1 MEIVKKPIKSIALIW
16 KSPKRINQRTLYRP
30 MKYLLHTQV
39 DEVLLLHNV
48 VTAETVLLN
57 EEEKALFE
65 GLPTKYSTSMNELID
80 HHFVVADEFKEDKSV
95 IQLRALLRKLNPSKR
110 VTGFTILPTTECNAR
125 CYYCFES
132 SHKRCTLTEEMCTDV
147 VEYISDKCKN
157 EPIEISWFGGEPL
170 VGNKQISQI
179 CSELKERGISYKSSM
194 VSNAYLFDE
203 ALIQKAK
210 NDWNLN
216 SVQITLDGTEEVY
229 NRTKAYVYPKDNPF
243 KRVLRN
249 IELLLDNGIAVNIR
263 LNVTDKNYRDLEELI
278 ELLSD
283 RFNGRNGF
291 SCYSHAVYEGV
302 GFEPLEYD
310 DFNRKVVD
318 AKTAELDGILMEKGL
333 LGSFAKLPYLRFIH
347 CMADNDSCRVIY
359 PDGKIGMCEDKP
371 SSDGV
376 GDIYHDILD
385 EEMHGRYKE
394 SKQIEGCNSCCLYP
408 SCVNLK
414 ICPDTGKCTDL
425 RVKWKQKRYTDLL
438 IKLYKKY
445 KSDCK
450 TDFDDGNANDVCGS

>member
-16 KSPKRINQRTLYRP
+16 KSPKRINQQTLYRP

-39 DEVLLLHNV
+39 DEGLLLHNV

-333 LGSFAKLPYLRFIH
+333 LGSFAKLPYR
-347 CMADNDSCRVIY
+347 NV
-359 PDGKIGMCEDKP
+359 
-371 SSDGV
+371 
-376 GDIYHDILD
+376 
-385 EEMHGRYKE
+385 
-394 SKQIEGCNSCCLYP
+394 
-408 SCVNLK
+408 
-414 ICPDTGKCTDL
+414 
-425 RVKWKQKRYTDLL
+425 
-438 IKLYKKY
+438 
-445 KSDCK
+445 
-450 TDFDDGNANDVCGS
+450 